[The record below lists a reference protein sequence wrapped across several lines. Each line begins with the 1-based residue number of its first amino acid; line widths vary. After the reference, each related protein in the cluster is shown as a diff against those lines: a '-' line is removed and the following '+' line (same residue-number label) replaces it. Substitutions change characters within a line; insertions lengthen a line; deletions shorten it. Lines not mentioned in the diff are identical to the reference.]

1 MERESPEVSVVIPTF
16 DRAHLLARAINSV
29 LAQSVHDWEMI
40 LVDDGSTDHTA
51 AIVANLTDCRI
62 RYVRHQANCGGAAAR
77 NTGMREARGNYL
89 AFLDSDDEWLP
100 EKLEKQLKRFRT
112 GSPSLGLVYCASTLV
127 TAEGEQ
133 PGHEAR
139 LEGWIYERLLDLDVG
154 CTASSFMVTRKVR
167 ESGFVFDETLP
178 SWQDWDFLVQVSR
191 HFQVAACPERL
202 VITHRDHGGPHVWE
216 GTARSKG
223 TLLVLE
229 KYAFDLTARAVARQ
243 HRRLARDSYLAGD
256 SEGMRVHLWRAFRA
270 TPGDLRMW
278 GWLAAGLIPDPLF
291 RMLVSASWS
300 LSDRLVGSGIFRRH
314 PRPFRT

>member
-1 MERESPEVSVVIPTF
+1 MVIPTF
-16 DRAHLLARAINSV
+16 DRAHLLPRAINSV
-29 LAQSVHDWEMI
+29 LAQSVHDWELI
-40 LVDDGSTDHTA
+40 LVDDGSTDNTA
-51 AIVANLTDCRI
+51 AIVAKLTDRRI
-62 RYVRHQANCGGAAAR
+62 RYVRHQANRGGSAAR
-77 NTGMREARGNYL
+77 NTGMRVARGNYV

-100 EKLEKQLKRFRT
+100 EKLEKQLELFRT

-127 TAEGEQ
+127 TAKGEQ
-133 PGHEAR
+133 PGPEAR
-139 LEGWIYERLLDLDVG
+139 LEGWISERLLDLDAG
-154 CTASSFMVTRKVR
+154 WTASSFMVTLKVC

-191 HFQVAACPERL
+191 RFRVAACPERL

-216 GTARSKG
+216 GTARSVG
-223 TLLVLE
+223 TLEILD
-229 KYAFDLTARAVARQ
+229 KYGSHLTARALARQ
-243 HRRLARDSYLAGD
+243 HRRLARDFYLAGD
-256 SEGMRVHLWRAFRA
+256 SRGMRVHLWRAFRA

-291 RMLVSASWS
+291 RRLVSALWS